1 VTLRVLV
8 IGAGPAGARCAT
20 RLAQHLPG
28 ARVTLCGAEATLPYD
43 RVALSRLLAGE
54 VTQEG
59 LITHRLQALRDLGIA
74 YRPGTRIA
82 ALDRAARIAVT
93 ARGERLEYD
102 RLVLATGSR
111 AIRLPLPG
119 AGLPGVVC
127 YRDIEDVRTMLR
139 TAREAGPAVVIGGGL
154 LGLEAATGL
163 AARGMRVTV
172 VHPEGWVM
180 NRQLDRA
187 AGGLLA
193 GRLGTRGIR
202 FAMPASSVEIEG
214 RDRCTGVRLSDGS
227 LLPARLVVMAV
238 GIQPETTLA
247 RGAGLPVERG
257 ILVDDAMRST
267 ADPAIHAIGECTQH
281 RGRTIGL
288 VAPALEQ
295 AEVAARAVAGEAAV
309 AWTPRADA
317 AALKVSGTAV
327 WSAGD
332 IAAAAEAIV
341 LQDEA
346 EGHYRRL
353 LLREGRLVGAVLY
366 GDTADSGFYLDL
378 IASGRPVAPFRASLA
393 LGPAWLRDAA

>member
-1 VTLRVLV
+1 VRVLV
-8 IGAGPAGARCAT
+8 IGAGPAGTRCAT
-20 RLAQHLPG
+20 RLARRLPG
-28 ARVTLCGAEATLPYD
+28 AQVTLCGAEPTLPYD

-54 VTQEG
+54 AMQEG
-59 LITHRLQALRDLGIA
+59 LITHPLQALRDLGIA

-82 ALDRAARIAVT
+82 TLDRSARIALT

-139 TAREAGPAVVIGGGL
+139 AAREQGPAVVIGGGL

-180 NRQLDRA
+180 NRQLDSA

-193 GRLGTRGIR
+193 GRLGGRGIR
-202 FAMPASSVEIEG
+202 FAMPASSVGIEG
-214 RDRCTGVRLSDGS
+214 RERVTGVRLSDGRV
-227 LLPARLVVMAV
+227 LPARLVVMAV

-247 RGAGLPVERG
+247 REAGLPVERG
-257 ILVDDAMRST
+257 ILVDDAMRSP
-267 ADPAIHAIGECTQH
+267 ADPALSAIGECSQH

-295 AEVAARAVAGEAAV
+295 AEVAARAIAGEAAA

-332 IAAAAEAIV
+332 IAAEAEAIV

-366 GDTADSGFYLDL
+366 GDTADSGFYFDL
-378 IASGRPVAPFRASLA
+378 IASGRPVAPFRAALA
-393 LGPAWLRDAA
+393 LGPAWMRDAA